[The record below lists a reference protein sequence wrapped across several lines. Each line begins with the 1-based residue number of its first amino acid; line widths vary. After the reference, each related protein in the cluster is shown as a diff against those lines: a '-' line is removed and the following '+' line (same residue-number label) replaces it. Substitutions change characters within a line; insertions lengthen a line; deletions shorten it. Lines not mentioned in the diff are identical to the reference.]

1 MDYRWKSKD
10 AVRLTVR
17 LLGAAAVLVALCIP
31 KAILAQD
38 EGRDRDRDRDRV
50 TRIDPGTVVV
60 VRTTEGIESDRRDN
74 EIYRGIVD
82 QEVRGED
89 GRLAI
94 LRGSPVELIVRTEPD
109 NDLIIDLES
118 VTSNGER
125 YGIRTE
131 PNHAESRRDDSLV
144 GVIVG
149 AVRGEEVR
157 GRRVHIPRGSIL
169 TFRLERPL
177 YVGVA
182 DRGIDRDG
190 RHYHDWYRDP
200 DGPGK
205 R

>member
-1 MDYRWKSKD
+1 MVYGRRSKD
-10 AVRLTVR
+10 VARLTVR
-17 LLGAAAVLVALCIP
+17 LLGAAAVLVALCVP
-31 KAILAQD
+31 RAILAQD

-50 TRIDPGTVVV
+50 TRIDSGTVIV

-109 NDLIIDLES
+109 NDLVIDLES

-131 PNHAESRRDDSLV
+131 PNRAEARRDDSLV
-144 GVIVG
+144 GAIVG

-157 GRRVHIPRGSIL
+157 GREVHIPRGSIL

-177 YVGVA
+177 YMGVV
-182 DRGIDRDG
+182 DRGIDRNG
-190 RHYHDWYRDP
+190 RHYHDWYPHQDNR
-200 DGPGK
+200 
-205 R
+205 

>member
-1 MDYRWKSKD
+1 MVYGRRSKD
-10 AVRLTVR
+10 VVRLTVR
-17 LLGAAAVLVALCIP
+17 LLGAAAVLVALCVP
-31 KAILAQD
+31 RAILAQD

-50 TRIDPGTVVV
+50 TRIDSGTVIV

-109 NDLIIDLES
+109 NDLVIDLES

-131 PNHAESRRDDSLV
+131 PNRAEARRDDSLV
-144 GVIVG
+144 GAIVG

-157 GRRVHIPRGSIL
+157 GREVHIPRGSIL

-177 YVGVA
+177 YMGVV
-182 DRGIDRDG
+182 DRGIDRNG
-190 RHYHDWYRDP
+190 RHYHDWYPHQDNR
-200 DGPGK
+200 
-205 R
+205 

>member
-1 MDYRWKSKD
+1 MVYGWKSKR

-31 KAILAQD
+31 RTILAQD

-50 TRIDPGTVVV
+50 TRIDPGTVIV
-60 VRTTEGIESDRRDN
+60 VRTSEGIESDRRDN

-125 YGIRTE
+125 YAIRTE
-131 PNHAESRRDDSLV
+131 PNRAEARRDDSLV
-144 GVIVG
+144 GAIVG
-149 AVRGEEVR
+149 AVRGEEVQ
-157 GRRVHIPRGSIL
+157 GHRVHIPRGSIL
-169 TFRLERPL
+169 TFRLDRPL
-177 YVGVA
+177 YMGVA

-190 RHYHDWYRDP
+190 RHYHDWYPHRD
-200 DGPGK
+200 K

>member
-1 MDYRWKSKD
+1 MVYGRRSKD
-10 AVRLTVR
+10 VVRLTVR

-31 KAILAQD
+31 RAILAQD

-50 TRIDPGTVVV
+50 TRIDSGTVIV

-109 NDLIIDLES
+109 NDLVIDLES

-131 PNHAESRRDDSLV
+131 PNRAEARRDDSLV
-144 GVIVG
+144 GAIVG

-157 GRRVHIPRGSIL
+157 GREVHIPRGSIL

-177 YVGVA
+177 YMGVV
-182 DRGIDRDG
+182 DRGIDRNG
-190 RHYHDWYRDP
+190 RHYHDWYPHQDNR
-200 DGPGK
+200 
-205 R
+205 